1 MDMLERERSENAE
14 LRSRIQR
21 LDAQYNAF
29 VSGEQE
35 LIELNERLEREVDEL
50 RSQLEKLRES
60 SQKDLEHADQLVASS
75 RSAWTEEKCH
85 LQSRVD
91 ELDVQLS
98 SALKKLTTATASYK
112 QVFFKHVYSHKAAQK
127 EKAQKNSNIQPSLHI
142 HQISGTPD
150 QQLNTYSSVG

>member
-1 MDMLERERSENAE
+1 MLERERSENAE

-112 QVFFKHVYSHKAAQK
+112 QVFFKHVRTKQHKK
-127 EKAQKNSNIQPSLHI
+127 EKAHKNSNIQPSLLI